1 MDTIIITFT
10 SSALL
15 YLFINHN
22 NKFFHLHYYDPLIS
36 EYKIG
41 MLDINIVLVSL
52 LFQLLIR
59 SIIIKL
65 GPYILSHLLEHTNP
79 SLPPF
84 TEKKDRHNSISF
96 KKKCNRFSEQ
106 LWLFVYYI
114 FIITFGTVLYLQSEY
129 YHDASQ
135 TFSATKYPQF
145 FPNTAMKLYYLIQI
159 SCWFQQLITLHLEH
173 KRKDYYEMLAHHLIT
188 IFLTVVSYCKNL
200 WPMGHLIMLIMDVV
214 DIFLIISKIL
224 NYLNLRKYCNVT
236 FALFIVNWV
245 VFRHGIYNYLTYITW
260 KYIPL
265 NLGDRFS
272 SKLYK
277 GIMVALVSLQ
287 GIQIIWLVMIIKLV
301 VKLVTAP
308 DPNKVND
315 SRSDDDDDEDDENDD
330 DVGRE

>member
-1 MDTIIITFT
+1 MDTIIITST

-15 YLFINHN
+15 YLLINHN
-22 NKFFHLHYYDPLIS
+22 NNFFHLHYYDPSIS

-41 MLDINIVLVSL
+41 ILDINIILVSL

-65 GPYILSHLLEHTNP
+65 GPYILTHLLEYTKTP
-79 SLPPF
+79 TF
-84 TEKKDRHNSISF
+84 TEKEIKCTPSF
-96 KKKCNRFSEQ
+96 YKKCNRFSEQ

-114 FIITFGTVLYLQSEY
+114 FIIAFGTILYFQSDY

-135 TFSATKYPQF
+135 TFSATKYPEF
-145 FPNTAMKLYYLIQI
+145 FPSKSMKLYYLIQI

-188 IFLTVVSYCKNL
+188 IFLTVISYCKNL

-214 DIFLIISKIL
+214 DIFLIVSKIL
-224 NYLNLRKYCNVT
+224 NYLNLRKYCNFT
-236 FALFIVNWV
+236 FFLFIINWV
-245 VFRHGIYNYLTYITW
+245 VFRHGVYNYLTYITW

-265 NLGDRFS
+265 NLGNRFS

-277 GIMVALVSLQ
+277 GIMIALVSLQ
-287 GIQIIWLVMIIKLV
+287 GIQILWLVMIVKLV
-301 VKLVTAP
+301 VKLMTAP

-315 SRSDDDDDEDDENDD
+315 SRSDDDDDDEQKCQQS
-330 DVGRE
+330 